1 MRLNVFRNGS
11 FLFYLQGF
19 FVEFFLFNYLMLK
32 ITISMEDFQ
41 FFHFYLITFKY
52 YNFFVPPKLIQF
64 MIFTHLLQITSMN
77 DPKAAT
83 KEIMKI
89 MHASLINKIKFL
101 GVMPSIIIVK
111 YMKF

>member
-1 MRLNVFRNGS
+1 MYLEMGHFYFICKDFLLN
-11 FLFYLQGF
+11 F
-19 FVEFFLFNYLMLK
+19 FFQLFNAENHH
-32 ITISMEDFQ
+32 SMEDFQ
-41 FFHFYLITFKY
+41 FFHFYLITFKHY
-52 YNFFVPPKLIQF
+52 QFFFILHKLIQF

-101 GVMPSIIIVK
+101 GVMPSIIIFK
-111 YMKF
+111 YIKF